1 MSIPKDFA
9 EALDTHLE
17 LAGKLLD
24 QASVLKDQV
33 DRFERCK
40 AESDFKHKLAMYE
53 LRERYANA
61 MAMARLMQAF
71 NNDPYMAEQ
80 SLTVGG
86 MPIPDTDRTMS
97 VRHTPMEWY
106 LIWSNVYL
114 KVHKYRKNLLMQY
127 SYGRNPSFISATPVV
142 VVNKD

>member
-1 MSIPKDFA
+1 MPIPKEFIQV
-9 EALDTHLE
+9 LDTPLE

-61 MAMARLMQAF
+61 MARLMQAY
-71 NNDPYMAEQ
+71 NNNPYMVEQ
-80 SLTVGG
+80 SHTVGG

-106 LIWSNVYL
+106 LIWSSVYL
-114 KVHKYRKNLLMQY
+114 KVHKYRKCLLTQY
-127 SYGRNPSFISATPVV
+127 AYGRNPSFISATPVV

>member
-1 MSIPKDFA
+1 MPIPKEFIQ
-9 EALDTHLE
+9 ALDTHLE

-33 DRFERCK
+33 DRFERSK

-61 MAMARLMQAF
+61 MMALTQSYS
-71 NNDPYMAEQ
+71 NNPNMAGRP
-80 SLTVGG
+80 LTVGAIT
-86 MPIPDTDRTMS
+86 IPDTDKTMS
-97 VRHTPMEWY
+97 VRHTPIEWFH
-106 LIWSNVYL
+106 IWLNVYL
-114 KVHKYRKNLLMQY
+114 KVNKYRKNLIMQY